1 VIFLEAF
8 EVFAGLWRTPSIY
21 SICGAMSL
29 EGLGR
34 MKNFIF
40 KLGARLDAALIW
52 SIQEYELNAGSGYG
66 CAFAG
71 SNHGQR
77 LVTAAALSDHSSRAE
92 EQQ

>member
-1 VIFLEAF
+1 
-8 EVFAGLWRTPSIY
+8 
-21 SICGAMSL
+21 
-29 EGLGR
+29 

-52 SIQEYELNAGSGYG
+52 SIQKYELNAGSGYG

-71 SNHGQR
+71 SNGQR